1 MRVAIEVDLEGMAGS
16 LCHYS
21 AHVVMIDFTRC
32 SNGNVNHYAYMN
44 YGHGV

>member
-21 AHVVMIDFTRC
+21 AQVVTIDFKRSST
-32 SNGNVNHYAYMN
+32 GNVNHYACMN
-44 YGHGV
+44 DGHGV